1 MESGE
6 FLFSSDRVETKI
18 REFIFERGG
27 DLRGFLRRGVN
38 QEETIAFLIGKQ
50 LLEVRFRH
58 QQFAL
63 EDAVGE
69 RGDYAESDW
78 RAVAG
83 VDRQFVS
90 ELQMENIIQRLAIS
104 RDRNHSVAQ
113 IRVEQRPGIVLLLEI
128 GRASC

>member
-6 FLFSSDRVETKI
+6 FLFSSDRVEAKI
-18 REFIFERGG
+18 REFLFERGG
-27 DLRGFLRRGVN
+27 DLGGFIRRGVD
-38 QEETIAFLIGKQ
+38 QEETIAFLIGEQ

-63 EDAVGE
+63 EDAVGK

-83 VDRQFVS
+83 VDRQFIS
-90 ELQMENIIQRLAIS
+90 ELQMENIFQRFAVR
-104 RDRNHSVAQ
+104 RDRNHAVA
-113 IRVEQRPGIVLLLEI
+113 
-128 GRASC
+128 